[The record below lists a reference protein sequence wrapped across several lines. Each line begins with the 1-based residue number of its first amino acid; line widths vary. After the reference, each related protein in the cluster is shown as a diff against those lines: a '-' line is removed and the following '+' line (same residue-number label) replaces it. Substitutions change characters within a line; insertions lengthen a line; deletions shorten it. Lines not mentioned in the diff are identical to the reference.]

1 MIEKFSKEEIAQIL
15 KELGIEK
22 QPVPKKS
29 VVLAEQKVRIARM
42 FCKKNYP
49 ETNELR
55 RNGSSCGIDG
65 RSARDDIF
73 NAVVTLIDYTFE
85 NFTMGVDTFRQPAYR
100 RSTTIKD
107 GDAEKYKAM
116 FDEILDVIE
125 KHHN

>member
-1 MIEKFSKEEIAQIL
+1 MIEKFSKEEINQIL

-22 QPVPKKS
+22 RLVPRKS
-29 VVLAEQKVRIARM
+29 VVLADQKLRIAKM

-49 ETNELR
+49 ETNELKQ
-55 RNGSSCGIDG
+55 NGTSCGISG
-65 RSARDDIF
+65 RGARDDIF

-85 NFTMGVDTFRQPAYR
+85 NFAMSVDRFRQPEYR
-100 RSTTIKD
+100 RSTTIKESD
-107 GDAEKYKAM
+107 EEKYKAM